1 MGENGVYL
9 RWIRSDNTP
18 LKCQTEDQ
26 ILNAQ
31 LFFGENSWAWWDKK
45 CICVMLVPG
54 SRFLVNSVNTNY
66 NPYPNTKSEPDTNLA
81 PVHTAHSNLLILL
94 NNLSNL
100 NHIYIVRV
108 TGHVMKTFSC
118 F

>member
-31 LFFGENSWAWWDKK
+31 LFLGKTAGHGGTKI
-45 CICVMLVPG
+45 CTCVMLVPG
-54 SRFLVNSVNTNY
+54 SRFLLNSVNTN
-66 NPYPNTKSEPDTNLA
+66 L
-81 PVHTAHSNLLILL
+81 
-94 NNLSNL
+94 
-100 NHIYIVRV
+100 
-108 TGHVMKTFSC
+108 
-118 F
+118 